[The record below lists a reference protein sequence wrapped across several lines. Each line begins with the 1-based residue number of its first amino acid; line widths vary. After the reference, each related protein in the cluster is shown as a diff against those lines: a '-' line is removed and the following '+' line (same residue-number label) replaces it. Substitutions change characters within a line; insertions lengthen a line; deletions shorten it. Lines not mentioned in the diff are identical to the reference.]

1 MIVPFAPGGGSD
13 VTARML
19 SVKLSERLKQQVV
32 VDNRTGAG
40 GMIGAEIAAKAAPD
54 GYTLLLGSA
63 SEIAL
68 YPAVVSKIT
77 YDSVRDFAPIALAGG
92 NSLLLVTHPSLPPRS
107 NPGILALG

>member
-1 MIVPFAPGGGSD
+1 M
-13 VTARML
+13 TARL
-19 SVKLSERLKQQVV
+19 ISVKLSERLKQQVV

-68 YPAVVSKIT
+68 YPAVWRWWEIWATLMECPDLHLDRSPT
-77 YDSVRDFAPIALAGG
+77 RARTESRLDSLRLASFAK
-92 NSLLLVTHPSLPPRS
+92 
-107 NPGILALG
+107 